1 MCDDILK
8 KTSVTFLPCG
18 KCSYGGK
25 MKRKNYSIL
34 VIGCLT
40 LLVFSSCASKVK
52 ADKPKVAVKG
62 FHSEFT
68 DWQSASTGG
77 SIPEWVEAVLNS
89 DSEDT
94 IRELLKK
101 PKGYRIWAL
110 NNQGENL
117 DALKMLTDNFDIQTM
132 VASSISQ
139 NVAQDAER
147 ILIAEGATD
156 KAKIAEQSAAVAS
169 MVTTNLTLNGLERVT
184 GYWTKYYMAD
194 KKGNAVEGESGK
206 ERYSYIV
213 VMGMEGER
221 FNAQLDAA
229 MQKIEKNTAEDEY
242 LRKLSSA
249 VITNLKL
256 KSALSEYS
264 EFIE

>member
-1 MCDDILK
+1 
-8 KTSVTFLPCG
+8 
-18 KCSYGGK
+18 
-25 MKRKNYSIL
+25 MKRLSTAIIAGFVTAAVL
-34 VIGCLT
+34 
-40 LLVFSSCASKVK
+40 CACTSAPK
-52 ADKPKVAVKG
+52 AGKPKAAVKG
-62 FHSEFT
+62 FHAEFT

-77 SIPEWVEAVLNS
+77 SIPEWVEAVLNA

-101 PKGYRIWAL
+101 PKGYRIWTIE
-110 NNQGENL
+110 NQGESL
-117 DALKMLTDNFDIQTM
+117 DALKLLTDNFDIQAR

-139 NVAQDAER
+139 NVAQEAER
-147 ILIAEGATD
+147 IQEAEGTTD
-156 KAKIAEQSAAVAS
+156 KAKINEQAAAVAQ

-194 KKGNAVEGESGK
+194 KKGNPVEGESGK
-206 ERYSYIV
+206 EHYSYVV

-229 MQKIEKNTAEDEY
+229 MQKINENSSEDEY

-256 KSALSEYS
+256 QSALSAYTE
-264 EFIE
+264 